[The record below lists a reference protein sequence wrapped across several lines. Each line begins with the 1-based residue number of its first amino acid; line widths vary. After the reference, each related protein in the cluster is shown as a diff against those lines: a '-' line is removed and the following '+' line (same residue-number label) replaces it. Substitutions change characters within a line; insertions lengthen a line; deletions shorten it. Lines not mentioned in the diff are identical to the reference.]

1 MPSMWDSYYHRVST
15 EEDAAAKRASYLART
30 RENIGSKEKYSLSY
44 KSVKVNGEDR
54 HLVIVSAEATDTK
67 TFMCPPGETVRCG
80 SLIDYADYKWLV
92 TELDAE
98 SEVYQKGTIRQCNY
112 ILRWNNKKGEI
123 IERDCIIDD
132 GTKYLTGEQQR
143 ELMSYGDSRAQL
155 IIAKDE
161 ETAQLHRGHRF
172 LIDENGLE
180 KPLAFVLTKPNRISM
195 QYKGYGVYRH
205 MLTEDQFNPKADNA
219 ELMIADY
226 YTDVSTSMS
235 DSIEHEEGWI

>member
-1 MPSMWDSYYHRVST
+1 MPDVWEGYFNRVGA
-15 EEDAAAKRASYLART
+15 EEDAGSKRASFLERT
-30 RENIGSKEKYSLSY
+30 IENIDTKEKYSLSY
-44 KSVKVNGEDR
+44 KSVKVDGVDEY
-54 HLVIVSAEATDTK
+54 LVIVSAEATDTK
-67 TFMCPPGETVRCG
+67 TFMCPPGKTIHCG
-80 SLIDYADYKWLV
+80 ALIDYADYKWLV

-98 SEVYQKGTIRQCNY
+98 SEVYQKGKIRQCNY
-112 ILRWNNKKGEI
+112 ILRWKNKRGEI

-143 ELMSYGDSRAQL
+143 EFMSYGDSRAQL

-161 ETAQLHRGHRF
+161 ETSQLRRGDRF
-172 LIDENGLE
+172 LVDEDGLD

-226 YTDVSTSMS
+226 YSDASKNMS
-235 DSIEHEEGWI
+235 DSIVHEEGWL